1 MKKLNQKSDEVTVVI
16 EVSFKENFN
25 EVKKYI
31 REEQCPL
38 FFNLNDD
45 GIIRFEWFVDEDEK
59 GGTLIEVFQ
68 NSNVWE
74 ELGNKIIGSPVNIRF
89 MELFNVEKL
98 SVLGEINEKFFEIKL
113 KPCDQNYQES
123 EFKDPHFYHPI
134 SFDINFNKKI
144 YKKPINL
151 IKACTI
157 SKKLKF
163 IINK

>member
-1 MKKLNQKSDEVTVVI
+1 MKKLNQKTDEVTVVI

-45 GIIRFEWFVDEDEK
+45 GIIRFEWFVDEDKK
-59 GGTLIEVFQ
+59 GGTLIEVFK

-98 SVLGEINEKFFEIKL
+98 SVLGEINEGFKEKISGLNPIIKS
-113 KPCDQNYQES
+113 YVGG
-123 EFKDPHFYHPI
+123 I
-134 SFDINFNKKI
+134 R
-144 YKKPINL
+144 
-151 IKACTI
+151 
-157 SKKLKF
+157 
-163 IINK
+163 

>member
-1 MKKLNQKSDEVTVVI
+1 MKKLNQTSDEVTVVI

-45 GIIRFEWFVDEDEK
+45 GIIRFEWFVDEDKK
-59 GGTLIEVFQ
+59 GGTLVEVFK

-89 MELFNVEKL
+89 MELFNVVKL
-98 SVLGEINEKFFEIKL
+98 SVLGEINESFKEKIKGL
-113 KPCDQNYQES
+113 NPVVKSYVGG
-123 EFKDPHFYHPI
+123 I
-134 SFDINFNKKI
+134 R
-144 YKKPINL
+144 
-151 IKACTI
+151 
-157 SKKLKF
+157 
-163 IINK
+163 

>member
-1 MKKLNQKSDEVTVVI
+1 MKKFNQKSDEVTVVI

-45 GIIRFEWFVDEDEK
+45 GIIRFEWFVDEDKK
-59 GGTLIEVFQ
+59 GGTLIEVFK

-98 SVLGEINEKFFEIKL
+98 SVLGEINESFKEKIKGL
-113 KPCDQNYQES
+113 NPV
-123 EFKDPHFYHPI
+123 
-134 SFDINFNKKI
+134 
-144 YKKPINL
+144 
-151 IKACTI
+151 IKSYVGGI
-157 SKKLKF
+157 R
-163 IINK
+163 

>member
-1 MKKLNQKSDEVTVVI
+1 MKKLNQKIDEVTVVI

-45 GIIRFEWFVDEDEK
+45 GIIRFEWFVDEDKK
-59 GGTLIEVFQ
+59 GGTLIEVFK

-89 MELFNVEKL
+89 MELFNVESL
-98 SVLGEINEKFFEIKL
+98 SVLGEINEGFKEKISGLNPIIKS
-113 KPCDQNYQES
+113 YVGG
-123 EFKDPHFYHPI
+123 I
-134 SFDINFNKKI
+134 R
-144 YKKPINL
+144 
-151 IKACTI
+151 
-157 SKKLKF
+157 
-163 IINK
+163 

>member
-16 EVSFKENFN
+16 EVLFKENFN

-59 GGTLIEVFQ
+59 GGTLIEVFK

-98 SVLGEINEKFFEIKL
+98 SVLGEINESFKEKIKGL
-113 KPCDQNYQES
+113 NPV
-123 EFKDPHFYHPI
+123 
-134 SFDINFNKKI
+134 
-144 YKKPINL
+144 
-151 IKACTI
+151 IKSYVGGI
-157 SKKLKF
+157 R
-163 IINK
+163 

>member
-38 FFNLNDD
+38 FFNLKDD

-59 GGTLIEVFQ
+59 SGTLIEVFK

-98 SVLGEINEKFFEIKL
+98 SVLGEINESFKEKIKGL
-113 KPCDQNYQES
+113 NPVVKSYVGG
-123 EFKDPHFYHPI
+123 I
-134 SFDINFNKKI
+134 R
-144 YKKPINL
+144 
-151 IKACTI
+151 
-157 SKKLKF
+157 
-163 IINK
+163 

>member
-45 GIIRFEWFVDEDEK
+45 GIIRFEWFVDEDEN
-59 GGTLIEVFQ
+59 GGTLIEVFK

-98 SVLGEINEKFFEIKL
+98 SVLGEINESFKEKIKGL
-113 KPCDQNYQES
+113 NPVVKSYVGG
-123 EFKDPHFYHPI
+123 I
-134 SFDINFNKKI
+134 R
-144 YKKPINL
+144 
-151 IKACTI
+151 
-157 SKKLKF
+157 
-163 IINK
+163 

>member
-1 MKKLNQKSDEVTVVI
+1 MKKLNQKTDEVTVVI

-45 GIIRFEWFVDEDEK
+45 GIIRFEWFVDEDKK
-59 GGTLIEVFQ
+59 GGTLIEVFK

-89 MELFNVEKL
+89 MELFNVENL
-98 SVLGEINEKFFEIKL
+98 SVLGEINEG
-113 KPCDQNYQES
+113 
-123 EFKDPHFYHPI
+123 FKEKISGLNPI
-134 SFDINFNKKI
+134 VKSYVGGIR
-144 YKKPINL
+144 
-151 IKACTI
+151 
-157 SKKLKF
+157 
-163 IINK
+163 

>member
-31 REEQCPL
+31 SEEQCPL

-59 GGTLIEVFQ
+59 GGTLIEVFK

-98 SVLGEINEKFFEIKL
+98 SVLGEINESFKEKIKGL
-113 KPCDQNYQES
+113 NPVVKSYVGG
-123 EFKDPHFYHPI
+123 I
-134 SFDINFNKKI
+134 R
-144 YKKPINL
+144 
-151 IKACTI
+151 
-157 SKKLKF
+157 
-163 IINK
+163 

>member
-1 MKKLNQKSDEVTVVI
+1 MKKLNQKTDEVTVVI

-45 GIIRFEWFVDEDEK
+45 GIIRFEWFVDEDKK
-59 GGTLIEVFQ
+59 GGTLVEVFK

-89 MELFNVEKL
+89 MELFNVVKL
-98 SVLGEINEKFFEIKL
+98 SVLGEINESFKEKIKGL
-113 KPCDQNYQES
+113 N
-123 EFKDPHFYHPI
+123 PI
-134 SFDINFNKKI
+134 VKSYVGGIR
-144 YKKPINL
+144 
-151 IKACTI
+151 
-157 SKKLKF
+157 
-163 IINK
+163 

>member
-31 REEQCPL
+31 REEQCPF

-59 GGTLIEVFQ
+59 GGTLIEVFK

-98 SVLGEINEKFFEIKL
+98 SVLGEINESFKEKIKGL
-113 KPCDQNYQES
+113 NPVVKSYVGG
-123 EFKDPHFYHPI
+123 I
-134 SFDINFNKKI
+134 R
-144 YKKPINL
+144 
-151 IKACTI
+151 
-157 SKKLKF
+157 
-163 IINK
+163 

>member
-1 MKKLNQKSDEVTVVI
+1 MKKLNQKSDEVMVVI

-38 FFNLNDD
+38 FFNLIDE
-45 GIIRFEWFVDEDEK
+45 GIIRFEWFVHEDEK
-59 GGTLIEVFQ
+59 GGTLIEVFK

-98 SVLGEINEKFFEIKL
+98 SVLGEINESFKEKIKGL
-113 KPCDQNYQES
+113 NPVVKSYVGG
-123 EFKDPHFYHPI
+123 I
-134 SFDINFNKKI
+134 R
-144 YKKPINL
+144 
-151 IKACTI
+151 
-157 SKKLKF
+157 
-163 IINK
+163 

>member
-1 MKKLNQKSDEVTVVI
+1 MKKLNQKTDEVTVVI

-45 GIIRFEWFVDEDEK
+45 GIIRFEWFVDEDKK
-59 GGTLIEVFQ
+59 GGTLIEVFK

-89 MELFNVEKL
+89 MELFNVESL
-98 SVLGEINEKFFEIKL
+98 SVLGEINEGFKEKISGLNPIIKS
-113 KPCDQNYQES
+113 YVGG
-123 EFKDPHFYHPI
+123 I
-134 SFDINFNKKI
+134 R
-144 YKKPINL
+144 
-151 IKACTI
+151 
-157 SKKLKF
+157 
-163 IINK
+163 

>member
-1 MKKLNQKSDEVTVVI
+1 MKKLNQKTDEVTVVI
-16 EVSFKENFN
+16 EVSFKENFS

-59 GGTLIEVFQ
+59 GGTLIEVFK

-98 SVLGEINEKFFEIKL
+98 SVLGEINESFKEKIKGL
-113 KPCDQNYQES
+113 NPV
-123 EFKDPHFYHPI
+123 
-134 SFDINFNKKI
+134 
-144 YKKPINL
+144 
-151 IKACTI
+151 IKSYVGGI
-157 SKKLKF
+157 R
-163 IINK
+163 

>member
-45 GIIRFEWFVDEDEK
+45 GIIRFEWFVDEDKK
-59 GGTLIEVFQ
+59 GGTLVEVFK

-98 SVLGEINEKFFEIKL
+98 SVLGEINESFQEKIKGL
-113 KPCDQNYQES
+113 NPVVKSYVGG
-123 EFKDPHFYHPI
+123 I
-134 SFDINFNKKI
+134 R
-144 YKKPINL
+144 
-151 IKACTI
+151 
-157 SKKLKF
+157 
-163 IINK
+163 

>member
-1 MKKLNQKSDEVTVVI
+1 MKKLNQKTDEVTVVI

-45 GIIRFEWFVDEDEK
+45 GIIRFEWFVDEDKK
-59 GGTLIEVFQ
+59 GGTLIEVFK

-89 MELFNVEKL
+89 MELFNVENL
-98 SVLGEINEKFFEIKL
+98 SVLWEINEGFKEKISGLNPIIKS
-113 KPCDQNYQES
+113 YVGG
-123 EFKDPHFYHPI
+123 I
-134 SFDINFNKKI
+134 R
-144 YKKPINL
+144 
-151 IKACTI
+151 
-157 SKKLKF
+157 
-163 IINK
+163 

>member
-1 MKKLNQKSDEVTVVI
+1 MKKLNQKTDEVTVVI
-16 EVSFKENFN
+16 EVLFKENFN

-45 GIIRFEWFVDEDEK
+45 GIIRFEWFVDEDKK
-59 GGTLIEVFQ
+59 GGTLIEVFK

-98 SVLGEINEKFFEIKL
+98 SVLGEINEG
-113 KPCDQNYQES
+113 
-123 EFKDPHFYHPI
+123 FKEKISGLNPI
-134 SFDINFNKKI
+134 VKSYVGGIR
-144 YKKPINL
+144 
-151 IKACTI
+151 
-157 SKKLKF
+157 
-163 IINK
+163 

>member
-1 MKKLNQKSDEVTVVI
+1 MKKLNQKTDEVTVVI

-45 GIIRFEWFVDEDEK
+45 GIIRFEWFVDEDKK
-59 GGTLIEVFQ
+59 GGTLIEVFK

-98 SVLGEINEKFFEIKL
+98 SVLGEINEG
-113 KPCDQNYQES
+113 
-123 EFKDPHFYHPI
+123 FKEKISGLNPI
-134 SFDINFNKKI
+134 VKSYVGGIR
-144 YKKPINL
+144 
-151 IKACTI
+151 
-157 SKKLKF
+157 
-163 IINK
+163 